1 MTLGWDEACNL
12 PITDICSNSTPSEI
26 LTNENIRTVYRVDAD
41 ILDVGGRPHVILNDS
56 VDEMDVPPEA
66 E

>member
-1 MTLGWDEACNL
+1 M
-12 PITDICSNSTPSEI
+12 
-26 LTNENIRTVYRVDAD
+26 TNETIRTVYGVDAD

-56 VDEMDVPPEA
+56 VDETDVPPEA

>member
-26 LTNENIRTVYRVDAD
+26 LTNENNRTVYGVDAD
-41 ILDVGGRPHVILNDS
+41 ILDVGGRPHVIPNDS
-56 VDEMDVPPEA
+56 IDETEGLSEA

>member
-1 MTLGWDEACNL
+1 M
-12 PITDICSNSTPSEI
+12 
-26 LTNENIRTVYRVDAD
+26 TNENIRTVYRVDAD